1 MSLKVLFSN
10 KKEATRITTKKI
22 KKYKEA
28 TRHSGLL
35 STTNRQPSPPKQK
48 SCLQAPIH
56 LMHRLSA
63 PSTDNFWGIGQN
75 LHPKGI
81 TSLYNRRPFYL
92 ILTSKLARSGRLEI
106 LSSSTKCYR
115 GRWVKCE
122 GKAKLL
128 TKAIN
133 DISFLAWFS
142 LCVIR
147 SLMEPILRL
156 S

>member
-133 DISFLAWFS
+133 DISFL
-142 LCVIR
+142 
-147 SLMEPILRL
+147 PISSKIILKTIL
-156 S
+156 PGWYS